1 MDGTIDK
8 YKVRLEVKGFKQ
20 KEGLDYFDTY
30 SQVTR
35 IPSIQMLIAL
45 AAVYGLKI
53 HQMDM
58 KTTFLN
64 RELEEEIYMEQP
76 EGFVVSGKE
85 NKVCKFIKS
94 LYGLKQAPKQWHAK
108 FDQIMFA
115 NGFKI
120 NECDKC
126 VYIKDTPNHQ
136 VIVCLYVDDMLIIS
150 RDISDINA
158 TKRMLESKFDMKDLG
173 VSDVILGRRIH
184 RNLQGLALSQSH
196 CIENV
201 LDKFKYIEFSIAKT
215 LLNVSFVL
223 RKNEGN
229 ASLISQLVACGTVKK
244 KFAHCLDGV
253 KEGGIFAIGQVVELK
268 VNSVPMIPEQVHY
281 SIPLDHIE
289 VGGQVLNILDS
300 KDESKTIQEGIIDS
314 GITLTWVPRK
324 VYKAIKNK
332 LMERQ
337 PHLKF
342 QKDVLA
348 HDCFKY
354 GGKVD
359 DGFPAVT
366 FKFKGNL
373 ALAAYPH
380 DYLIEDVI

>member
-1 MDGTIDK
+1 M
-8 YKVRLEVKGFKQ
+8 LEFPCYTNSSSCDLFLIHYRCTSKQ
-20 KEGLDYFDTY
+20 TG
-30 SQVTR
+30 
-35 IPSIQMLIAL
+35 
-45 AAVYGLKI
+45 AVAG
-53 HQMDM
+53 
-58 KTTFLN
+58 
-64 RELEEEIYMEQP
+64 E
-76 EGFVVSGKE
+76 S
-85 NKVCKFIKS
+85 
-94 LYGLKQAPKQWHAK
+94 
-108 FDQIMFA
+108 
-115 NGFKI
+115 
-120 NECDKC
+120 
-126 VYIKDTPNHQ
+126 
-136 VIVCLYVDDMLIIS
+136 
-150 RDISDINA
+150 INA
-158 TKRMLESKFDMKDLG
+158 ID
-173 VSDVILGRRIH
+173 
-184 RNLQGLALSQSH
+184 GL
-196 CIENV
+196 V
-201 LDKFKYIEFSIAKT
+201 G
-215 LLNVSFVL
+215 L
-223 RKNEGN
+223 RSGN

-253 KEGGIFAIGQVVELK
+253 KGGGIFAIGQVVELK

-289 VGGQVLNILDS
+289 VGGQVLNILDF